1 MNANDKV
8 TASPPSNEMPIST
21 SGNRRSGR
29 YLKIPRVGIAS
40 MPFASER
47 SRSAGRPS
55 RSLSSTRTSASPQ
68 LQRQTERAFK
78 DSSPRWVWAGQVW

>member
-40 MPFASER
+40 MPF
-47 SRSAGRPS
+47 PS